1 MRDSEY
7 TEERKHRGHMKG
19 GRQDIANGHGS
30 LEEIILNT
38 ITDVIY
44 WHKTIVLKK
53 VFFQTTENNSWQ
65 EEETEESIHFSKR

>member
-38 ITDVIY
+38 ITNVIY
-44 WHKTIVLKK
+44 
-53 VFFQTTENNSWQ
+53 
-65 EEETEESIHFSKR
+65 